1 MRILIADDHPAR
13 YEPLLVKLRDIGV
26 DPDKEICFVVC
37 SDEAASEL
45 ESKYYDL
52 LILDIILPL
61 YKYNQATTHRHSLDL
76 LHRIHVDEEINK
88 PGKVIGITAD
98 KTAAIAASDQFDENT
113 WAIIDYS
120 EHSDTWMHRI
130 INCIE
135 YLKENK
141 SHEPRTIE
149 TLSVDIAIICALETP
164 ELEAILHLPWNWQAS
179 RPVDDSV
186 FVNDGW
192 FYVGQNKVTVAAAFS
207 TRMGMVS
214 TAIKSLLI
222 INSLRPKI
230 MVMTGICAGVKDKV
244 GIGDVLFADPA
255 WDFQSGKRVIDAG
268 TRKFSFAPHQLPAD
282 HRIRSHFEQLRS
294 DKAFFTELPK
304 IFSQACEF
312 TTTLRIGPVASGS
325 AVLADGLTIHEI
337 KDQQRDLLGVE
348 MEIYGLYAAAFSASG
363 SQPKTFALKGVCDYA
378 DPDKKDEAQ
387 AYAAFASAKVLERFF
402 DIYGCRFFG
411 AQNGIH

>member
-13 YEPLLVKLRDIGV
+13 YEPLLEKLTTLGV
-26 DPDKEICFVVC
+26 DINKEICFVVC
-37 SDEAASEL
+37 ATEAASKL
-45 ESKYYDL
+45 ETEKYDL

-61 YKYNQATTHRHSLDL
+61 YTYSQATTHTYSLDL

-98 KTAAIAASDQFDENT
+98 KAAAIAASDKFDENT
-113 WAIIDYS
+113 WAIVDYTA
-120 EHSDTWMHRI
+120 HSDTWMHRI
-130 INCIE
+130 INCVE
-135 YLKENK
+135 YLKKNK
-141 SHEPRTIE
+141 HGEPLTIE
-149 TLSVDIAIICALETP
+149 TTPIDIAIICALETP
-164 ELEAILHLPWNWQAS
+164 ELEAILALPWNWQPS

-192 FYVGQNKVTVAAAFS
+192 FYVEQTRVTVAATFA

-230 MVMTGICAGVKDKV
+230 LVMTGICAGVKEKV
-244 GIGDVLFADPA
+244 GLGDVLFADPA
-255 WDFQSGKRVIDAG
+255 WDFQSGKRVIDLG

-294 DKAFFTELPK
+294 DKDFFKELPK
-304 IFSQACEF
+304 LFSPKCEF
-312 TTTLRIGPVASGS
+312 KTTLRIGPVASGS
-325 AVLADGLTIHEI
+325 AVLADGHTIEEI
-337 KDQQRDLLGVE
+337 KTQQRELLGVE
-348 MEIYGLYAAAFSASG
+348 MEIYGLYAAAFNTSG
-363 SQPKTFALKGVCDYA
+363 FQPRTFALKGVCDYA

-402 DIYGCRFFG
+402 DIYGSRFFG
-411 AQNGIH
+411 EQNGIQ